1 MSSLKDA
8 PQEIQ
13 LAVDLIYLLETS
25 EIEADVVLKAL
36 EIVKMIILQ
45 NKCKQQKLPTPRN
58 LMSLVR
64 FIITI
69 FRCSLPLLALTFTI
83 V

>member
-25 EIEADVVLKAL
+25 EINTDVVLKAL
-36 EIVKMIILQ
+36 EIVKNDYMS
-45 NKCKQQKLPTPRN
+45 KQVQAAQATCTKE
-58 LMSLVR
+58 
-64 FIITI
+64 
-69 FRCSLPLLALTFTI
+69 A
-83 V
+83 

>member
-25 EIEADVVLKAL
+25 EINTDVVLKAL
-36 EIVKMIILQ
+36 EIVKNDYMS
-45 NKCKQQKLPTPRN
+45 KQVQAAQATCTKET
-58 LMSLVR
+58 
-64 FIITI
+64 
-69 FRCSLPLLALTFTI
+69 
-83 V
+83 

>member
-25 EIEADVVLKAL
+25 EIDTDVVLKAL
-36 EIVKMIILQ
+36 EIVKNDYMS
-45 NKCKQQKLPTPRN
+45 KQVQAAPATCTKET
-58 LMSLVR
+58 
-64 FIITI
+64 
-69 FRCSLPLLALTFTI
+69 
-83 V
+83 

>member
-25 EIEADVVLKAL
+25 EIDTDVVLKAL
-36 EIVKMIILQ
+36 EIVKNDYMS
-45 NKCKQQKLPTPRN
+45 KQVQAAQATCTKET
-58 LMSLVR
+58 
-64 FIITI
+64 
-69 FRCSLPLLALTFTI
+69 
-83 V
+83 

>member
-36 EIVKMIILQ
+36 EIVKNDYIA
-45 NKCKQQKLPTPRN
+45 K
-58 LMSLVR
+58 
-64 FIITI
+64 
-69 FRCSLPLLALTFTI
+69 
-83 V
+83 